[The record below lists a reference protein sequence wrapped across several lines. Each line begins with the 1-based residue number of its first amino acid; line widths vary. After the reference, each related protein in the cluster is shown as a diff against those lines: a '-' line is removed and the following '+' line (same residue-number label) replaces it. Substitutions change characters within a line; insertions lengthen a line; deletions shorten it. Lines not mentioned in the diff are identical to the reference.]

1 MPAGLSC
8 KIGYDVGRVWVR
20 AFVGQAIQLCSM
32 RKKVDMISL
41 NSRICLGGLLLAV
54 AVVADDVTTP
64 SEDESERQTVRVSV
78 QAPNPC
84 WTIKIKSVYS
94 TDQALLVVSQLVP
107 PPGGQNCVQMVG
119 QVEDEVSLMA
129 PPYRVKHLILGRTWD
144 TLRDASGWGPEA
156 DYVYLKGGQE
166 LSRLLEDA
174 RPMAAETTGEDT
186 AKEGSWE
193 PSLETMLSQ

>member
-1 MPAGLSC
+1 
-8 KIGYDVGRVWVR
+8 
-20 AFVGQAIQLCSM
+20 
-32 RKKVDMISL
+32 MISL
-41 NSRICLGGLLLAV
+41 NSRICLAGLLLAV
-54 AVVADDVTTP
+54 GAVADDVTTP

-84 WTIKIKSVYS
+84 WTITIESVYS
-94 TDQALLVVSQLVP
+94 TDQALLVVSQLAP

-119 QVEDEVSLMA
+119 QIEDEVSLVA

-156 DYVYLKGGQE
+156 DYVYLKGDQE
-166 LSRLLEDA
+166 LSRLLEGA
-174 RPMAAETTGEDT
+174 RPLAVEAMGEGTAEEG
-186 AKEGSWE
+186 EGSGE